1 MAGHTPGPW
10 GLYARTDGWQ
20 VYSES
25 RSHVGYAYASVMDP
39 PEVGVANAAL
49 IVSAPELLE
58 ALEWLL
64 ACVEADPEAESYPG
78 YWDERLLLACGAAHT
93 ALRKARG
100 EA

>member
-58 ALEWLL
+58 ALEGLVASVRGVGPKDGKVL
-64 ACVEADPEAESYPG
+64 ARAD
-78 YWDERLLLACGAAHT
+78 AAI
-93 ALRKARG
+93 AKARG
-100 EA
+100 EV

>member
-58 ALEWLL
+58 ALEAAVADLEQTLRWRGEGWECSEDELL
-64 ACVEADPEAESYPG
+64 GKA
-78 YWDERLLLACGAAHT
+78 RAAI
-93 ALRKARG
+93 AKARG
-100 EA
+100 AA